1 MNFKKLIDL
10 ALKEGATEAEI
21 YYSKGKVVNV
31 ETQRGNV
38 GFAEESVS
46 DGIGVRVIAGGAY
59 GYSS

>member
-38 GFAEESVS
+38 GFAEESAS
-46 DGIGVRVIAGGAY
+46 EGLSLIHI
-59 GYSS
+59 